1 MKIDFNGATTLS
13 KLVALTAAQNEQV
26 NANASFLQRAEQKFG
41 DKLSNQQTAT
51 FDVRAG
57 L

>member
-1 MKIDFNGATTLS
+1 MKNNFNGATTLS
-13 KLVALTAAQNEQV
+13 KLTALTVAQNEEA
-26 NANASFLQRAEQKFG
+26 NACASFLQRAEQKFG
-41 DKLSNQQTAT
+41 EKLGAQQTTT